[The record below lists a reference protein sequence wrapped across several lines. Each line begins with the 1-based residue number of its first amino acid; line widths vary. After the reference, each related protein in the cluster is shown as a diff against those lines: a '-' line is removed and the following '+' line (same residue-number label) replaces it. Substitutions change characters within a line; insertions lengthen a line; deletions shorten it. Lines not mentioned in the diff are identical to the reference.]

1 MALVSVSIL
10 NGDLSRLAQV
20 ADTIADA
27 KADLLHYDVMDG
39 SFVDNL
45 SFGLPVLTSLKPVVR
60 VPVDVHLM
68 IQQPL
73 RYAERFVQ
81 AGADLLSFHIE
92 AQSDPAETVREI
104 HRLGI
109 PAGIAV
115 SPDTPAETV
124 FPLLDALLP
133 DDFILM
139 MTVRPGLG
147 GQQFM
152 PQVLPKIEAL
162 RTRIKAMQMPLH
174 IEVDGGINAQ
184 TGARCRKAGA
194 DYLVAG
200 SFVLGAEDP
209 AAAVRALKAPL

>member
-124 FPLLDALLP
+124 FPLLEQLLP

-184 TGARCRKAGA
+184 TGALCRKAGA

>member
-124 FPLLDALLP
+124 FPLLEQLLP

-162 RTRIKAMQMPLH
+162 RTRIKAMQVPLH

-184 TGARCRKAGA
+184 TGALCRKAGA

>member
-45 SFGLPVLTSLKPVVR
+45 SFGLPVLTSLKPFVR

-73 RYAERFVQ
+73 RFAERFVQ

-124 FPLLDALLP
+124 FPLLEQLLP

-162 RTRIKAMQMPLH
+162 RTRIKAMQVPLH

-184 TGARCRKAGA
+184 TGALCRKAGA

-200 SFVLGAEDP
+200 SYVLGAEDP
-209 AAAVRALKAPL
+209 AAAVRALKAKL